1 MNYNK
6 YISGI
11 IVSLV
16 LFPVSLFSQVEGLI
30 LDETSR
36 RKFDYFFYEAV
47 NAKTLGKYAESFD
60 LLQHCYSMDS
70 TNASVLIEL
79 GAYYSSLEEK
89 NKALDF
95 FRRAVKQDPA
105 NYYYNM
111 ILAGLSKELDLKK
124 EVIEIYNYLLKTYP
138 EKVELYFELANVYG
152 DNGEL
157 DKAIQSLDS
166 LQKYTG
172 VSDAITLNKFRLYN
186 MMDKKGRAFEEIQS
200 VIDKNPDNIRYK
212 LLMGDL
218 YLQDNQADKALDYY
232 QQAKQIDPDEPSLI
246 LSMVNYYE
254 KTNNKPAA
262 VEELQKAI
270 TSSKM
275 EVETKLQLL
284 ARYITLLRQSQQDIK
299 TANPLFQ
306 SMFEQHPNNTRINM
320 MYGDVL
326 LLQED
331 KKGAMEQFEIYTKDN
346 PADPAGYEQMLRI
359 VLPDTQALE
368 KVVEITLTGIE
379 HIPTAPQF
387 YFYLGLAK
395 FQQKKYGEALSIY
408 EQGLTNAEF
417 QSPVIESDFYGQIG
431 DIHHFLKNNN
441 IAFENYE
448 KALKLN
454 PQNLPVLNNYSY
466 YLSLERKSLDKAE
479 QMSGITIKAEPTN
492 PTYLDTYGWILFEQG
507 AYTMAKI
514 YIEKAIEYGKEDLTA
529 EVLEHYGDVLA
540 VTGEKEKA
548 VEQWKK
554 AKELGSGSKTLNKKI
569 KRKEYIKE

>member
-186 MMDKKGRAFEEIQS
+186 MMDKKDRAFEEIQS

-408 EQGLTNAEF
+408 EQGLANAEF

-431 DIHHFLKNNN
+431 DIHHFLKNNDT
-441 IAFENYE
+441 AFENYE

>member
-111 ILAGLSKELDLKK
+111 ILAGLSKELDLKE

-186 MMDKKGRAFEEIQS
+186 MMDKKDRAFEEIQS

-232 QQAKQIDPDEPSLI
+232 QQAKQIAPDEPSLI

-408 EQGLTNAEF
+408 EQGLANAEF

>member
-186 MMDKKGRAFEEIQS
+186 MMDKKDRAFEEIQS

-232 QQAKQIDPDEPSLI
+232 QQAKQIAPDEPSLI

-431 DIHHFLKNNN
+431 DIHHFLKNNDT
-441 IAFENYE
+441 AFENYE

-554 AKELGSGSKTLNKKI
+554 AKELGSGSKTLNKKS

>member
-1 MNYNK
+1 MNYNR
-6 YISGI
+6 YISGV

-16 LFPVSLFSQVEGLI
+16 LLPLTLFSQEEGLI
-30 LDETSR
+30 LDETTR
-36 RKFDYFFYEAV
+36 RKFDYFFYEAI
-47 NAKTLGKYAESFD
+47 NAKTQGKYAESFD
-60 LLQHCYSMDS
+60 LLQHCYSIDS
-70 TNASVLIEL
+70 TNASVLVEL
-79 GAYYSSLEEK
+79 GAYHSSLEEK
-89 NKALDF
+89 NRALDL
-95 FRRAVKQDPA
+95 FRKAVKQDPA

-111 ILAGLSKELDLKK
+111 ILAGLSKELDLKE
-124 EVIEIYNYLLKTYP
+124 EVIEIYNYLLRTYP
-138 EKVELYFELANVYG
+138 EKVELYFELANAYG
-152 DNGEL
+152 DSGEL
-157 DKAIQSLDS
+157 DKAIRSLDT

-186 MMDKKGRAFEEIQS
+186 MMDKKERAFEEIQS
-200 VIDKNPDNIRYK
+200 VIDKSPDNIRYK

-218 YLQDNQADKALDYY
+218 YLQDNQAEKALGYY
-232 QQAKQIDPDEPSLI
+232 QQARLVDPDDPSLI

-254 KTNNKPAA
+254 KTNNKTAA

-284 ARYITLLRQSQQDIK
+284 ARYIGVLRQSQQDIK
-299 TANPLFQ
+299 TANPFFQ

-331 KKGAMEQFEIYTKDN
+331 KKGAMAQFEIYTKDN

-359 VLPDTQALE
+359 VLPDTLALD
-368 KVVEITLTGIE
+368 KVIEITGAGIE
-379 HIPTAPQF
+379 NIPTAPQF
-387 YFYLGLAK
+387 YFYKGLAK
-395 FQQKKYGEALSIY
+395 FQQKKYREALTIY
-408 EQGLTNAEF
+408 EQGLMSAEF
-417 QSPVIESDFYGQIG
+417 QSPMIESDFYGQIG
-431 DIHHFLKNNN
+431 DIHHVLKNNDV
-441 IAFENYE
+441 AFENYE

-466 YLSLERKSLDKAE
+466 YLSLERKNLDKAE

-507 AYTMAKI
+507 AYTVAKI
-514 YIEKAIEYGKEDLTA
+514 YIEKAIEYGKDNHSA

-540 VTGEKEKA
+540 VTGETEKA
-548 VEQWKK
+548 VEQWKR
-554 AKELGSGSKTLNKKI
+554 AKELGSDSKTLNKKI
-569 KRKEYIKE
+569 RKKEYISK

>member
-186 MMDKKGRAFEEIQS
+186 MMDKKDRAFEEIQS

-232 QQAKQIDPDEPSLI
+232 QQAKQIAPDEPSLI

-431 DIHHFLKNNN
+431 DIHHFLKNNDT
-441 IAFENYE
+441 AFENYE

>member
-186 MMDKKGRAFEEIQS
+186 MMDKKDRAFEEIQS

-232 QQAKQIDPDEPSLI
+232 QQAKQIAPDEPSLI

-346 PADPAGYEQMLRI
+346 PADPVGYEQMLRI

-408 EQGLTNAEF
+408 EQGLANAEF

-431 DIHHFLKNNN
+431 DIHHFLKNNDT
-441 IAFENYE
+441 AFENYE

>member
-186 MMDKKGRAFEEIQS
+186 MMDKKDRAFEEIQS

-232 QQAKQIDPDEPSLI
+232 QQAKLIDPDEPSLI

-431 DIHHFLKNNN
+431 DIHHFLKNNDT
-441 IAFENYE
+441 AFENYE

>member
-186 MMDKKGRAFEEIQS
+186 MMDKKDRAFEEIQS

-408 EQGLTNAEF
+408 EQGL
-417 QSPVIESDFYGQIG
+417 
-431 DIHHFLKNNN
+431 
-441 IAFENYE
+441 
-448 KALKLN
+448 
-454 PQNLPVLNNYSY
+454 
-466 YLSLERKSLDKAE
+466 
-479 QMSGITIKAEPTN
+479 
-492 PTYLDTYGWILFEQG
+492 
-507 AYTMAKI
+507 
-514 YIEKAIEYGKEDLTA
+514 
-529 EVLEHYGDVLA
+529 
-540 VTGEKEKA
+540 
-548 VEQWKK
+548 
-554 AKELGSGSKTLNKKI
+554 
-569 KRKEYIKE
+569 

>member
-186 MMDKKGRAFEEIQS
+186 MMDKKDRAFEEIQS

-431 DIHHFLKNNN
+431 DIHHFLKNNDT
-441 IAFENYE
+441 AFENYE

>member
-111 ILAGLSKELDLKK
+111 ILAGLSKELDLKE

-186 MMDKKGRAFEEIQS
+186 MMDKKDRAFEEIQS

-232 QQAKQIDPDEPSLI
+232 QQVKQIAPDEPSLI

-408 EQGLTNAEF
+408 EQGLANAEF

-431 DIHHFLKNNN
+431 DIHHFLKNNDT
-441 IAFENYE
+441 AFENYE

>member
-186 MMDKKGRAFEEIQS
+186 MMDKKDRAFEEIQS

-408 EQGLTNAEF
+408 EQGLANAEF

>member
-186 MMDKKGRAFEEIQS
+186 MMDKKDRAFEEIQS

-232 QQAKQIDPDEPSLI
+232 QQAKQIAPDEPSLI

-359 VLPDTQALE
+359 VLPDTLALE

-408 EQGLTNAEF
+408 EQGLANAEF